1 MNPYKKLEQKQFP
14 KRNPEV
20 TAETRFWRNYDK
32 PVIKTST
39 ALISHIEF
47 SGVAPYDCAVT
58 SSTRVEIVDVAGACV
73 KKTISRFKGV
83 AYSGSFRNDSKLLV
97 AGGAE
102 GIVRVFDL
110 ANRSILRQF
119 SHVFKAPV
127 RAVRFSSDIEYI
139 LAGSDDCSLR
149 RLSVPTEKEDCRFD
163 GHTDY
168 IRTALEMPSSATT
181 WVTGSYDKTVKAWDT
196 RTQQCVLTMDHG
208 EPVEAVLAL
217 PTGGLLFSAGG
228 DCIKVWD
235 VTGGGRL
242 LQTISGHQKAITA
255 MALNGSANRLFTAS
269 LDQHVKVHDL
279 RDFGTTHSFS
289 YSAPVLAVGIS
300 ADDQLLA
307 AGLQDGSLVLRKKIM
322 AQKTEEVKAGNK
334 FSIIPLAPQEPG
346 TRVEPRTGTKRY
358 YMRGHHHVPSPE
370 DFEAQPLGKKLKLK
384 AYDKF
389 LKKFQYHDALDC
401 ALASQMAPVIVTVLE
416 ELIYRRALTI
426 AISNRD
432 PAGLEPLLTFIV
444 KQIDNTRYA
453 ALLTDITN
461 LVLDRYST
469 VLGQSVVLDELFMRL
484 KQKVETELSFH
495 QQSAEL
501 TGALEMI
508 LASAAGPSVEFVA
521 SEFALDEDFP
531 TPLKLEKD

>member
-1 MNPYKKLEQKQFP
+1 
-14 KRNPEV
+14 
-20 TAETRFWRNYDK
+20 
-32 PVIKTST
+32 
-39 ALISHIEF
+39 
-47 SGVAPYDCAVT
+47 
-58 SSTRVEIVDVAGACV
+58 VEIVDVAGACV

-127 RAVRFSSDIEYI
+127 RVTKFSTDIEYL

-149 RLSVPTEKEDCRFD
+149 RLNVPTQKEDCRFD

-168 IRTALEMPSSATT
+168 IRSALEMPSSATT
-181 WVTGSYDKTVKAWDT
+181 WVTGSYDRTVKAWDT
-196 RTQQCVLTMDHG
+196 RTQQCVLTMEHG
-208 EPVEAVLAL
+208 EPVEAILAL

-228 DCIKVWD
+228 DCVKVWD

-242 LQTISGHQKAITA
+242 LQTITGHQKAITA
-255 MALNGSANRLFTAS
+255 LALNGSANRLFSAS

-279 RDFGTTHSFS
+279 RDFGTTHSFT
-289 YSAPVLAVGIS
+289 YSGPVLAIGIS
-300 ADDQLLA
+300 ADDHLLA
-307 AGLQDGSLVLRKKIM
+307 AGLQDGSLVLRKKII
-322 AQKTEEVKAGNK
+322 AQKTEEVKIGNK
-334 FSIIPLAPQEPG
+334 FSIIPLAPQESG
-346 TRVEPRTGTKRY
+346 ARLQPRTGTKRY
-358 YMRGHHHVPSPE
+358 FMRGHHHVPAPE
-370 DFEAQPLGKKLKLK
+370 DFEAQPAGKKLKLK
-384 AYDKF
+384 AYDRF

-401 ALASQMAPVIVTVLE
+401 ALATQMAPVVITVLE
-416 ELIYRRALTI
+416 ELIYRRALNI

-444 KQIDNTRYA
+444 KQIDNSRYA

-461 LVLDRYST
+461 LVLDRYSSL
-469 VLGQSVVLDELFMRL
+469 LGQSVGLDELFVKL
-484 KQKVETELSFH
+484 KQKVEAELAFH
-495 QQSAEL
+495 QQSSEL

-508 LASAAGPSVEFVA
+508 LASAAAPAIEFTA
-521 SEFALDEDFP
+521 ESAPDEDRD
-531 TPLKLEKD
+531 TLLTSSLVKLEKD

>member
-20 TAETRFWRNYDK
+20 TAETRFWRNYGA
-32 PVIKTST
+32 PIIKTSL

-47 SGVAPYDCAVT
+47 SAVAPYDCAVT

-73 KKTISRFKGV
+73 KKTISRFKDV
-83 AYSGSFRNDSKLLV
+83 AFSGSFRNDSKLLV

-110 ANRSILRQF
+110 SSRSILRQF
-119 SHVFKAPV
+119 NHVFKAPV
-127 RAVRFSSDIEYI
+127 RVTRFSSDIEYI

-149 RLSVPTEKEDCRFD
+149 RLNVPTEKEDCRFD

-181 WVTGSYDKTVKAWDT
+181 WVSGSYDRTVKAWDT
-196 RTQQCVLTMDHG
+196 RSQQCVLTMDHG
-208 EPVEAVLAL
+208 DPIEAVLAL

-228 DCIKVWD
+228 DSIKVWD

-242 LQTISGHQKAITA
+242 LQTITGHQKAVTA

-279 RDFGTTHSFS
+279 KDFGTTHSFT
-289 YSAPVLAVGIS
+289 YSAPVLSVGIS

-307 AGLQDGSLVLRKKIM
+307 AGLQDGSLVLRKRIT
-322 AQKTEEVKAGNK
+322 AQKTEEVKTGNK
-334 FSIIPLAPQEPG
+334 FSVVPFTPLEAG
-346 TRVEPRTGTKRY
+346 TRMEPRTGTKRY
-358 YMRGHHHVPSPE
+358 FMRGHHHVPSPE
-370 DFEAQPLGKKLKLK
+370 DFEAQPAGKKLKLK
-384 AYDKF
+384 SYDKF
-389 LKKFQYHDALDC
+389 LKKFQYRDALDS
-401 ALASQMAPVIVTVLE
+401 ALATQLAPIIVTVLE
-416 ELIYRRALTI
+416 ELIYRRALGI

-469 VLGQSVVLDELFMRL
+469 VLGQNVVLDELFVKL
-484 KQKVETELSFH
+484 KQKVEAELAFH
-495 QQSAEL
+495 QQSTEL
-501 TGALEMI
+501 TGALEII
-508 LASAAGPSVEFVA
+508 LASASGPSIEFA
-521 SEFALDEDFP
+521 SESAPDEEESLL
-531 TPLKLEKD
+531 LKSDKN